1 MRQMATRMESTEMRQ
16 QQIMAF
22 LARAVHNPAFLQ
34 QLLSARQ
41 NQRTLD
47 NQGTPTSPLLHMH
60 AAGQSHPDT
69 YGCMAYAHIDLD
81 DLCYRSTLWAPQDRW
96 PS

>member
-47 NQGTPTSPLLHMH
+47 NQGTPQALCFTCMLQARATLTPMGAWPMLTS
-60 AAGQSHPDT
+60 T
-69 YGCMAYAHIDLD
+69 
-81 DLCYRSTLWAPQDRW
+81 
-96 PS
+96 